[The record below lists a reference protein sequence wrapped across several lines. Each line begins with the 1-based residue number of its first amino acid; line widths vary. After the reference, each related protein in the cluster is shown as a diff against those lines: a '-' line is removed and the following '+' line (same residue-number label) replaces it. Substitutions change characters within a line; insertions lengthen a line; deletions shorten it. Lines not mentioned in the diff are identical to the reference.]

1 MIQPSTLP
9 AAAASQP
16 TLEFFAAGLTKS
28 SSLDASQT
36 SSKLFPT
43 PALLHPHKHHSAG
56 RYVGLLVAC
65 ILIPMCLLLFAGLG
79 FLWWRRR
86 RLYRKNGRHVRLKDD
101 GGCFP
106 ISGVS
111 SADTTHRR
119 NLNAHVYPLSL
130 LRYASGSTTGL
141 RLFCRGC
148 RSIRGAL
155 YAVAPTNT
163 RA

>member
-1 MIQPSTLP
+1 MIQPSTPP
-9 AAAASQP
+9 AAAASES
-16 TLEFFAAGLTKS
+16 TLESFAAGLTKRS
-28 SSLDASQT
+28 SSDASQT
-36 SSKLFPT
+36 SSKFTPT
-43 PALLHPHKHHSAG
+43 FAPLHPHKHHSAG

-65 ILIPMCLLLFAGLG
+65 ILIPVCLLLFAGLG

-106 ISGVS
+106 ISGMS
-111 SADTTHRR
+111 SADTTHRH
-119 NLNAHVYPLSL
+119 NLNAHVYSLPLP
-130 LRYASGSTTGL
+130 RYASGSTTGL
-141 RLFCRGC
+141 HLFCRGC

-155 YAVAPTNT
+155 YAVAPTNA